1 MDSGHWYAGTLQC
14 RVLTTHASFSR
25 PQLDA
30 LGIVIAAEKLSAKL
44 RNEVVAETV
53 RMFAMPQRA
62 MAPSLVVPSLLL
74 PLPVGLATVRR
85 ALCRAGRRPLREGW
99 S

>member
-14 RVLTTHASFSR
+14 LVLTTHASFSR

-30 LGIVIAAEKLSAKL
+30 LGIVIAAEKLAAKL

-62 MAPSLVVPSLLL
+62 MEQWHLPS
-74 PLPVGLATVRR
+74 
-85 ALCRAGRRPLREGW
+85 W
-99 S
+99 SHHFPYHYL